1 MKNMVYRMK
10 NILRL
15 LLTVS
20 LLCLCGCGSA
30 EDKTIIQYPDGVEF
44 TGTLV
49 PVEVPEAG
57 FSTKMDESLTHTY
70 KSSDGVYIYTRK
82 EGTIPYVLINYY
94 PGQADYLETYLAE
107 DSIGWMKDHYGD
119 DLLEISEVEDMTYEG
134 KPLRGFTAKYNLDGA
149 EINFMEVC
157 EIVDEGIAD
166 YILKFEDSA
175 EPYTMA
181 AFKTALKEF
190 SVYGSGTSGTSS
202 TSGTETT
209 KETTVTIQE
218 TRAEQLAKTMK
229 QIKYGDLITM
239 NIPAS
244 WEVSIGG
251 YNMGTWIHAY
261 DPADPTLQVFTGL
274 KLNMLLK
281 NDKAKAY
288 WESRYR
294 ASGQSPLLKG
304 WGEAVVNSSGTV
316 REFFESD
323 FGAYCQ
329 YLTSTDPSFAGFYY
343 PSLERFQVLEEY
355 NVTNMFSSV
364 AVDNKLIHATFTDQ
378 LSQGNGEGMFA
389 GSLVDLLPMM
399 DPGYD
404 AGVYGIYTMTGMS
417 APYGMLGEYLPLL
430 SSILNSIEYSDTF
443 IESVAQEEQITIE
456 NARQVNTYM
465 QQTMDI
471 VTEGWNARQKSYDIQ
486 SQQYSDSVLGYD
498 RYLDTE
504 TNEVYRVEYGALDG
518 YQGSRY
524 QKIDQGSA
532 YYTEP
537 VAGYIVK

>member
-10 NILRL
+10 SILRL

-57 FSTKMDESLTHTY
+57 FSTKMDESLTYTY

-82 EGTIPYVLINYY
+82 EGIIPYVLINYY

-190 SVYGSGTSGTSS
+190 SVNGSGTSGTSS

-209 KETTVTIQE
+209 KENTVTIQE

-294 ASGQSPLLKG
+294 ASGQSPLLKW